1 MMYMLDTNICIYII
15 KRRPPEIIEKF
26 RTFSVSEIAISSVT
40 LAELEYGV
48 CKSQHSEKNWDALAL
63 FVSPLNILSFDSLAA
78 VKYGEIRAKL
88 EKEGRI
94 IGAMDMLIAAHA
106 MSLGLTL
113 VTNNTNEF
121 ERIDGLT
128 FENWS

>member
-1 MMYMLDTNICIYII
+1 MYMLDTNICIYII
-15 KRRPPEIIEKF
+15 KRRPPEVIEKF

-48 CKSQHSEKNWDALAL
+48 SKSQYPEKNRDALAL

-88 EKEGRI
+88 EKTGRV
-94 IGAMDMLIAAHA
+94 IGSMDMLIAAHA
-106 MSLGLTL
+106 ISQGLTL

-121 ERIDGLT
+121 ERIDSLRL
-128 FENWS
+128 ENWT